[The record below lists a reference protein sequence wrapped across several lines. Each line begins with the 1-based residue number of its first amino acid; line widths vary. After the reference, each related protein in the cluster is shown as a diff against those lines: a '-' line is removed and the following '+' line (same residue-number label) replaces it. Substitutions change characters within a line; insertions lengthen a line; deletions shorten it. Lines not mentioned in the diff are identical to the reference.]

1 MTSLVTTVA
10 FYPNQCSGRKTAP
23 GAKTNKNSPR
33 NRIFLGFTHDLSI
46 YVKSAEVHCGM
57 KDCYNLEWEPEN
69 RKNARDTH
77 FCLYFCNE
85 KRQEHRFFLPV
96 YCPQIVCAKQN
107 RKCCLKTVSAP
118 RYRDGAFYPGE
129 ASCPCYPTISC
140 KRIQGLVVAGPW
152 LTHIEK

>member
-33 NRIFLGFTHDLSI
+33 NRISLGFTHDLSI

-85 KRQEHRFFLPV
+85 KRQEHRFFFCQSTAHRLCVLNRTENVASKQSQLRDIEMGHFIP
-96 YCPQIVCAKQN
+96 AKRLAHVTLQ
-107 RKCCLKTVSAP
+107 
-118 RYRDGAFYPGE
+118 
-129 ASCPCYPTISC
+129 
-140 KRIQGLVVAGPW
+140 
-152 LTHIEK
+152 